1 MKKVIRIVT
10 FTLLT
15 FVANISF
22 AQIDSDHFSKL
33 LGTEPTVEINLG
45 TGMLGLL
52 SSALQGEEEGI
63 ALILSSLTAINVTV
77 FNLDDKNSSKDKEG
91 NNSRILSIR
100 NEIKGMAKH
109 KMASGFE
116 KLATIKEEDS
126 LVYIFAK
133 MNDKKFKNLSIFA
146 LDDENELVLI
156 DISGDILL
164 SQIGKLMEHFDVDLD
179 INGLE
184 LGKQGG
190 KDQ

>member
-1 MKKVIRIVT
+1 MKKLIKIIT

-15 FVANISF
+15 FFANHSF

-33 LGTEPTVEINLG
+33 LGAEPTVEINLG

-52 SSALQGEEEGI
+52 SSALKGEEEGI

-77 FNLDDKNSSKDKEG
+77 FELDDIKPNKNKDGDISK
-91 NNSRILSIR
+91 ILSIK
-100 NEIKGMAKH
+100 NEIKGMAKQ
-109 KMASGFE
+109 KIALGFE

-146 LDDENELVLI
+146 LDDEDELVLI

-164 SQIGKLMEHFDVDLD
+164 TQIGKLMEHFDVDID

-184 LGKQGG
+184 LGKQGE